1 MELETTRL
9 ILRDFTIDDI
19 ENLFLLDNDAVVMK
33 YLGRPP
39 VIDKNDVR
47 SRIKKKMHY
56 NKNNPGLGFCT
67 VTEKKNNS
75 FVGQFSLSHIEFDKE
90 KEIEIGFRFLQR
102 FWGLGYATEMAH
114 EVIKHGFKNSG
125 LDKIVALT
133 HPDNLAS
140 QKVIEKIGLKYIRDD
155 FYYNTNLRFYE
166 ITRKNSFAAR

>member
-9 ILRDFTIDDI
+9 ILRDLTIDDI
-19 ENLFLLDNDAVVMK
+19 ENLFLLDSDAVVMK
-33 YLGRPP
+33 YFARPP
-39 VIDKNDVR
+39 LTDKNAVR
-47 SRIKKKMHY
+47 SGIEKKMHY
-56 NKNNPGLGFCT
+56 NKNNPGFGFWA
-67 VTEKKNNS
+67 VAEKKSNS
-75 FVGQFSLSHIEFDKE
+75 FVGQFSLSHIEFDRE

-166 ITRKNSFAAR
+166 ITRKNSFAAK